1 MSDRAR
7 LSDKKVVVLICEEA
21 LESLVCTDILA
32 AGAKGYTVSTVRG
45 RGNRGVRDAAWLLS
59 SNVRFE
65 IMCDDEAARRLID
78 AVELKYAQHYGL
90 IIYMHDVL
98 ASPSGNP

>member
-7 LSDKKVVVLICEEA
+7 FTGLKVVVLICEEA
-21 LESLVCTDILA
+21 LENLVCTDILA
-32 AGAKGYTVSTVRG
+32 VGAKGYTLSTVRG
-45 RGNRGVRDAAWLLS
+45 RGNRGVRDAGWLLS

-65 IMCDDEAARRLID
+65 IMCSEETAMRFID
-78 AVELKYAQHYGL
+78 LVELRYASNYGL

-98 ASPSGNP
+98 SMGAGDH